1 MVIKG
6 WVVSIRT
13 NIEPSTIPNA
23 SVNYD
28 NDYNPVA
35 KVDCGQVV
43 LLEQY
48 HPTFIHLSTIALS
61 PKVDIIHTYPYDTG
75 IGCEGRSVE
84 LGRAMRVKEERDG
97 MEFHFC
103 SVPAPLSPSS
113 ILPRTNAL

>member
-35 KVDCGQVV
+35 NDDQKWIVV
-43 LLEQY
+43 
-48 HPTFIHLSTIALS
+48 
-61 PKVDIIHTYPYDTG
+61 
-75 IGCEGRSVE
+75 R
-84 LGRAMRVKEERDG
+84 
-97 MEFHFC
+97 
-103 SVPAPLSPSS
+103 
-113 ILPRTNAL
+113 